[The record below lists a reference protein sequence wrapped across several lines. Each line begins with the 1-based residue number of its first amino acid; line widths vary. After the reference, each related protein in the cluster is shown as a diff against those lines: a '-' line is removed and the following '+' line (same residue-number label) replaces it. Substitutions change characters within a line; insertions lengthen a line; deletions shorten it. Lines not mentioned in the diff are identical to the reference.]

1 MIDLMEKLLLGMFV
15 IGCFVLA
22 LAFGLDYLRRQLSM
36 KRKDYRM
43 RAALRRGLFNSD
55 GVQMSHAPR
64 MIQWQ
69 ACEPSSRR
77 S

>member
-1 MIDLMEKLLLGMFV
+1 MLDVLM
-15 IGCFVLA
+15 LA
-22 LAFGLDYLRRQLSM
+22 LAFGLDYLRRQVSM

-43 RAALRRGLFNSD
+43 RSALRKGLSNPD
-55 GVQMSHAPR
+55 GVQMNRAPR

-69 ACEPSSRR
+69 ECEPSSVRF